1 MCHACNFSRVLI
13 PAAHAAK
20 TGEEKKTLVQ
30 TNAFFESVFAFT
42 LSKNRLDPTLS
53 QTRDGLKLLLLEG
66 MASDDGS
73 NQMLTPQLMGQ
84 ALTERLMVGAF
95 RYTHKS
101 YHPPREQ

>member
-1 MCHACNFSRVLI
+1 MYHAFVTLVVYVLI
-13 PAAHAAK
+13 PAAPAAK

-95 RYTHKS
+95 RYAHL
-101 YHPPREQ
+101 